1 MHLGRDG
8 WEGKWQIS
16 EIIFFSEMIISVF
29 NPLLH
34 ILRYVLFP
42 DVYCAVF
49 HTKLEFTVKCKHPSA
64 QSAAG
69 KRKTLGKLPQ

>member
-1 MHLGRDG
+1 MAGKGNGRFL
-8 WEGKWQIS
+8 KLF
-16 EIIFFSEMIISVF
+16 FFSEMLISVF

-49 HTKLEFTVKCKHPSA
+49 HTKLEFAVKCKHASA

-69 KRKTLGKLPQ
+69 KRITLGKLPQ